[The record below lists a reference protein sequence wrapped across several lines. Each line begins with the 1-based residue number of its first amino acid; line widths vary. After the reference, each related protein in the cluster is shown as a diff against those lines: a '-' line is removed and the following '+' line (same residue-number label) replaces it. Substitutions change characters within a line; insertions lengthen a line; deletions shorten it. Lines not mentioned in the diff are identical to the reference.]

1 MIDNAWSKNEDER
14 KSYWKWI
21 MIDNA
26 WSKKMKMKENPC
38 ENE

>member
-1 MIDNAWSKNEDER
+1 MIDNSWFKNVNER

-26 WSKKMKMKENPC
+26 WSK
-38 ENE
+38 NEDERKS

>member
-1 MIDNAWSKNEDER
+1 MIDNAWCKDER

-26 WSKKMKMKENPC
+26 WSK
-38 ENE
+38 NEDERKS

>member
-1 MIDNAWSKNEDER
+1 MIDNAWCKNEGER

-26 WSKKMKMKENPC
+26 WCK
-38 ENE
+38 NEGERKS

>member
-1 MIDNAWSKNEDER
+1 MTDNAWSKNGDEG

-26 WSKKMKMKENPC
+26 WSKHED
-38 ENE
+38 ERRS

>member
-1 MIDNAWSKNEDER
+1 MIDNAWLKNEGER

-26 WSKKMKMKENPC
+26 WSK
-38 ENE
+38 NEDVRRS